1 MGSLK
6 INIGRGR
13 TLSDPLSTQESVNRM
28 VNLQLQGD
36 KLRRPRYGPR
46 EESLL
51 GIFETAK
58 PLHIAADTGHL
69 PIARMLLA
77 YGASVDGEETNLATP
92 LHYAAKNGQ
101 TAMVKVLL
109 EAEANPNALDSMLRS
124 PCMSAIESDSV
135 DIIRLLLKYGA
146 DLQLRSW
153 YGETALQLAADYA
166 AKDVFVLLMTRS
178 DLCAEDVDGYS
189 LLSSTIR
196 NAAAFPMNFV
206 TNFCPPSEVYKTRR
220 YSILNAAVANR
231 SMTDVKLLLRR
242 IPTNVLPRLLNHR
255 DVNATPL
262 DVAARLSKLET
273 MNLLLDAGAQ
283 LEIEGSDHG
292 TPLMA
297 ACATGRLAAVRLL
310 VGRGAR
316 TSYVERGRTF
326 GALAAARHHP
336 EIRRWLLVGRFLEG
350 RKLLGC

>member
-6 INIGRGR
+6 INIGKGR
-13 TLSDPLSTQESVNRM
+13 TLSDPLSAQEIVDRM
-28 VNLQLQGD
+28 VNLHVQGD
-36 KLRRPRYGPR
+36 MLCRSWYGTHV
-46 EESLL
+46 ESFLK
-51 GIFETAK
+51 IFGTAK
-58 PLHIAADTGHL
+58 PLHIAADMGHL

-109 EAEANPNALDSMLRS
+109 EAGANPNALDSMLLS
-124 PCMSAIESDSV
+124 PCMRAIESDSV
-135 DIIRLLLKYGA
+135 DIVRLLLKYGA
-146 DLQLRSW
+146 DLQLRSS

-166 AKDVFVLLMTRS
+166 AKDVFLLSMTRS
-178 DLCAEDVDGYS
+178 DLCAEDVGGYS
-189 LLSSTIR
+189 FLHWTVQ
-196 NAAAFPMNFV
+196 NAAAFPINFV
-206 TNFCPPSEVYKTRR
+206 TNICPPSEIYRTRR
-220 YSILNAAVANR
+220 HSILNAAVAYR

-242 IPTNVLPRLLNHR
+242 MPTNVLPRLLNHR
-255 DVNATPL
+255 DVKCTPL
-262 DVAARLSKLET
+262 VMAARLSKLDT

-283 LEIEGSDHG
+283 LELEGSDHG

-316 TSYVERGRTF
+316 TSYVERERTY
-326 GALAAARHHP
+326 GAFAAARHHP
-336 EIRRWLLVGRFLEG
+336 VIKRWLLVGRFLEG
-350 RKLLGC
+350 RKLLAC